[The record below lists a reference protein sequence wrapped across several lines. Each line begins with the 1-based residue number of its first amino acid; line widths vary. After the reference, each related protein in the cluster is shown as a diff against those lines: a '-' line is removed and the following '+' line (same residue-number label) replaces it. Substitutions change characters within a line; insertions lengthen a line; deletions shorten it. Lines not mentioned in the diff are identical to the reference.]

1 MPSKKTLRQEL
12 SRLNECTGSL
22 AKLLAHRKPT
32 GHGTSSLWVSCCKYF
47 LLDFPRKNV
56 AKPSWYGKKRSRQV
70 NCSDEWSPHM
80 FLILGVLRT
89 NKSAVYLTEL
99 NPVGQTSSTQETLSH
114 AYIRDKCGRL
124 VFRCCSLVAEVY
136 HIHKRPNQPVEGGG
150 ERMGTET
157 HRWRLSRAWVKA
169 NGDRDLS
176 PPSPSSSP
184 SSLSNPHLHLVRV

>member
-1 MPSKKTLRQEL
+1 MNAQGAWQSCWHIGSPQAMAPHHCGYHAVNIFSWIFQERMWQ
-12 SRLNECTGSL
+12 SQ
-22 AKLLAHRKPT
+22 ADMA
-32 GHGTSSLWVSCCKYF
+32 
-47 LLDFPRKNV
+47 
-56 AKPSWYGKKRSRQV
+56 KKRSRQV